1 MSEQHLQSSPLQLP
15 RSYPDRLRPDR
26 PQRLYTLDALRGF
39 AIIAIMLFH
48 ATDTFHLKLEQP
60 FLLDMFA
67 FADAGVEFFFVLSG
81 FILVWVYGHRLGRGG
96 LGKGGL
102 GKECDRGSQ
111 SHTWGRTWFSFMLKR
126 CLRIY
131 PFYWLVNLAV
141 MPLYLLMPTAGTSD
155 KREFAVI
162 LKSFLLVPQL
172 QSPILVVAWF
182 LSYILLFYAVFGLL
196 IALQPKVSLPIITSW
211 LVLSVLFN
219 LRNYIAG
226 TGGGPANF
234 FWPHFFLSLYGI
246 EFAAGG
252 LMAFWLTSHRLKRAE
267 CNAFFTY
274 GAIAFIV
281 FGLID
286 NYVLNGNNSFM
297 MQGYEFA
304 AYGVTSVFL
313 IGGIAASESE
323 ANRFDVPPSLPVKW
337 LLQSPTWI
345 GAASYAILLTHYLVL
360 SLGVKVLARL
370 NLNAVQLN
378 IGGIFCCLL
387 ACLVGWLSHRYV
399 ERPCVR
405 LASLGVQRLQ
415 RGADTRWS

>member
-1 MSEQHLQSSPLQLP
+1 
-15 RSYPDRLRPDR
+15 
-26 PQRLYTLDALRGF
+26 LRGF

-60 FLLDMFA
+60 FLLDIFA

-81 FILVWVYGHRLGRGG
+81 FILVWVYGDR
-96 LGKGGL
+96 LGKGG
-102 GKECDRGSQ
+102 DRGSQ
-111 SHTWGRTWFSFMLKR
+111 GHSSGSQEHSSGSQRHTWRHTWFSFMLKR

-131 PFYWLVNLAV
+131 PFYWLVNLV
-141 MPLYLLMPTAGTSD
+141 VIPLYLLMPTAGTSAQ
-155 KREFAVI
+155 REFAVI
-162 LKSFLLVPQL
+162 LKSFLLVPQP

-182 LSYILLFYAVFGLL
+182 LSYILLFYALFGLL
-196 IALQPKVSLPIITSW
+196 LALKPKVSLPIIGSW
-211 LVLSVLFN
+211 LVLSALFN
-219 LRNYIAG
+219 LSYYIAG
-226 TGGGPANF
+226 TDPASSY

-252 LMAFWLTSHRLKRAE
+252 LMAFWLISHRLKRAW

-274 GAIAFIV
+274 GAIALII

-286 NYVLNGNNSFM
+286 NYVFKGNNSFL

-304 AYGVTSVFL
+304 AYGVASVFL

-323 ANRFDVPPSLPVKW
+323 ANRFDAPPSLPVKW
-337 LLQSPTWI
+337 LLRSPTWI

-378 IGGIFCCLL
+378 IGGVFCCLL
-387 ACLVGWLSHRYV
+387 ACFVGWLSYRYV

-405 LASLGVQRLQ
+405 LASWGVQRLQ
-415 RGADTRWS
+415 RGPDTRWS

>member
-1 MSEQHLQSSPLQLP
+1 
-15 RSYPDRLRPDR
+15 
-26 PQRLYTLDALRGF
+26 
-39 AIIAIMLFH
+39 
-48 ATDTFHLKLEQP
+48 
-60 FLLDMFA
+60 
-67 FADAGVEFFFVLSG
+67 
-81 FILVWVYGHRLGRGG
+81 GG
-96 LGKGGL
+96 
-102 GKECDRGSQ
+102 DRGSQ
-111 SHTWGRTWFSFMLKR
+111 GHSSGSQEHSSGSQEHSSGSKRHTWRHTWFSFMLKR